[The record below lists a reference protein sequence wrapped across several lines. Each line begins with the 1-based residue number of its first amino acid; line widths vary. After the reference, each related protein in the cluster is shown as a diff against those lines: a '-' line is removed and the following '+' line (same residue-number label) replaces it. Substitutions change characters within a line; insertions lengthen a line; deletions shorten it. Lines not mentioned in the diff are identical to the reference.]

1 MAIVNRS
8 FDESEQQRDHFVNL
22 ESTTTATSDQVYHAP
37 HALDLQKIML
47 SPVSLSGT
55 PTCQMQIKRFVVGAG
70 ETLIP
75 LGAAL
80 TLQAVGTSGPLSYT
94 LSTSS
99 VMEGDLIVATHAG
112 TNAAVAQ
119 LGIALVA
126 KATQDIKSW
135 DY

>member
-1 MAIVNRS
+1 MAIVNRAL
-8 FDESEQQRDHFVNL
+8 DVSEQQRDIFMNI
-22 ESTTTATSDQVYHAP
+22 ESTVTATSDQIYHAP
-37 HALDLQKIML
+37 HALELQSAFL

-55 PTCQMQIKRFVVGAG
+55 PTCQLQIKRFVVGAG

-94 LSTSS
+94 LSTTS
-99 VMEGDLIVATHAG
+99 VMEGDLLVATHAG

-126 KATQDIKSW
+126 KATQDIKTW
-135 DY
+135 NY